1 MKLERRITLEGEDH
15 IVLISDEPEAL
26 LAAKAAGRAVVG
38 VERPEADSR
47 FMEGIFYVVPSVEAA
62 TDELAELVRRGE
74 KTATASAY
82 PLYELAGDPL
92 PKEGEYS
99 VILNSREEAVCIIRT
114 TKVYVAPFCEITE
127 SHAFKEGEGD
137 KSLSYWRKVHEEFF
151 KNALER
157 KGLNFDEQMKVVC
170 EEFEVLYA

>member
-1 MKLERRITLEGEDH
+1 ML
-15 IVLISDEPEAL
+15 S
-26 LAAKAAGRAVVG
+26 AAEIKNV
-38 VERPEADSR
+38 
-47 FMEGIFYVVPSVEAA
+47 
-62 TDELAELVRRGE
+62 
-74 KTATASAY
+74 
-82 PLYELAGDPL
+82 
-92 PKEGEYS
+92 
-99 VILNSREEAVCIIRT
+99 EEAVCIIRT

-127 SHAFKEGEGD
+127 NHAFKEGEGD

>member
-1 MKLERRITLEGEDH
+1 MNAENMW
-15 IVLISDEPEAL
+15 EAF
-26 LAAKAAGRAVVG
+26 AKKNNLT
-38 VERPEADSR
+38 EQTYEAWA
-47 FMEGIFYVVPSVEAA
+47 FGAQA
-62 TDELAELVRRGE
+62 DELAELVRKGE

-82 PLYELAGDPL
+82 PLYELGEDPL

-114 TKVYVAPFCEITE
+114 TKVYVVPFCEITE

-151 KNALER
+151 KSALER
-157 KGLNFDEQMKVVC
+157 KGLSFDEQMKVVC
-170 EEFEVLYA
+170 EEFEVLYV

>member
-1 MKLERRITLEGEDH
+1 MITAKGETFDKVLGLELG
-15 IVLISDEPEAL
+15 
-26 LAAKAAGRAVVG
+26 
-38 VERPEADSR
+38 ADD
-47 FMEGIFYVVPSVEAA
+47 YVVKPFEAKEIVA
-62 TDELAELVRRGE
+62 RIKAVMRLSLIHIQMCIRD
-74 KTATASAY
+74 S
-82 PLYELAGDPL
+82 

-114 TKVYVAPFCEITE
+114 TKVYVTPFFEITE

-157 KGLNFDEQMKVVC
+157 KGLSFDEQMKVVC

>member
-1 MKLERRITLEGEDH
+1 MKRGLLVHRQMSWQSLSEGEKKQQLLL
-15 IVLISDEPEAL
+15 LILCMSWEETH
-26 LAAKAAGRAVVG
+26 
-38 VERPEADSR
+38 SQ
-47 FMEGIFYVVPSVEAA
+47 M
-62 TDELAELVRRGE
+62 
-74 KTATASAY
+74 
-82 PLYELAGDPL
+82 
-92 PKEGEYS
+92 EGEYS

-114 TKVYVAPFCEITE
+114 TKVYVVPFCEITE
-127 SHAFKEGEGD
+127 THAFKEGEGD